1 MRVAKYIFAML
12 LPLLFQSCNSSA
24 PQKNDFIGTWKADDG
39 AVIEI
44 YNNGKCKASR
54 LNYYKLYPF
63 EKYKNELLS
72 FDGTWNFTNNEVPQ
86 LHLSYNEGKTYQ
98 YKGETK
104 EYKAGFDFEVS
115 GQGAFGNKPPWGLY
129 KILGDPDDIDE
140 SNKYKFVKQ

>member
-1 MRVAKYIFAML
+1 MRVTIYIFAIL
-12 LPLLFQSCNSSA
+12 LPLLFHSCNSSA
-24 PQKNDFIGTWKADDG
+24 PKKNDFIGTWKADDG

-54 LNYYKLYPF
+54 INYYKLHPF

-72 FDGTWNFTNNEVPQ
+72 FEGTWNFTNNEVPQ
-86 LHLSYNEGKTYQ
+86 LHLSYSEGKTYQ

-115 GQGAFGNKPPWGLY
+115 GQGVFGNKPPWGLY
-129 KILGDPDDIDE
+129 MILGDPEDIDE
-140 SNKYKFVKQ
+140 SNKYKFIKQ